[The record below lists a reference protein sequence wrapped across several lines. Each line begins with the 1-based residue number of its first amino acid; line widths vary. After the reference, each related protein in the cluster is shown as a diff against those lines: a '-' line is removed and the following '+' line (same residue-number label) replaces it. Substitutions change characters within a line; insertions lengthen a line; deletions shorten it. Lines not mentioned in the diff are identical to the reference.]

1 MILNLFQL
9 TKEASD
15 HLVLMVKLPDILV
28 TCVSLLFLFSSFLLL
43 SLTLLMCQDYKVAV
57 AVHTLGKQGE
67 FKTASV
73 ITQLPHS
80 LSP

>member
-28 TCVSLLFLFSSFLLL
+28 TCFPTFFVQSFLLL
-43 SLTLLMCQDYKVAV
+43 SLTLLMCQDYKAVV